1 MSNTNSCYNC
11 DICNKKY
18 SSNNS
23 LWNHNKKF
31 HNDNVTNKS
40 NYRKY
45 NVTNPITTSVTNHV
59 TSITNP
65 VTNPVTLTN
74 LSTPTIIKKYNCK
87 YCNKNFN
94 HRQNRYEHE
103 KKCKQK
109 NELIIQNTEIQNNLQ
124 LNNNLQLTDNKTIN
138 DNKIIN
144 NNINNGVINNNTTIN
159 YIINSVGCEN
169 IEKLTFEEIKK
180 IFRQHKNCLYH
191 AIDFVNFNENIPENH
206 NFYNSSLE
214 GKYINVFNVE
224 TNSPEKKNKKDFF
237 DKLLMSSLNIMNL
250 LYEKVKDSVSP
261 IKKKSLK
268 KMINELDKI
277 AHLDNHKKIYALNVN
292 QISYNKKEIVKK
304 SWSEKK
310 KQDKNNLIEDTN
322 YDSESDNN
330 NKYIDSD
337 SDTESKDSFYYLT
350 EEDSE
355 SELENNNE
363 DD

>member
-1 MSNTNSCYNC
+1 
-11 DICNKKY
+11 
-18 SSNNS
+18 
-23 LWNHNKKF
+23 
-31 HNDNVTNKS
+31 
-40 NYRKY
+40 
-45 NVTNPITTSVTNHV
+45 
-59 TSITNP
+59 
-65 VTNPVTLTN
+65 
-74 LSTPTIIKKYNCK
+74 
-87 YCNKNFN
+87 
-94 HRQNRYEHE
+94 
-103 KKCKQK
+103 
-109 NELIIQNTEIQNNLQ
+109 
-124 LNNNLQLTDNKTIN
+124 
-138 DNKIIN
+138 
-144 NNINNGVINNNTTIN
+144 
-159 YIINSVGCEN
+159 
-169 IEKLTFEEIKK
+169 
-180 IFRQHKNCLYH
+180 
-191 AIDFVNFNENIPENH
+191 
-206 NFYNSSLE
+206 
-214 GKYINVFNVE
+214 
-224 TNSPEKKNKKDFF
+224 
-237 DKLLMSSLNIMNL
+237 MNL

>member
-1 MSNTNSCYNC
+1 MDKKDCSYICN
-11 DICNKKY
+11 ICNKKY
-18 SSNNS
+18 ASSNS

-31 HNDNVTNKS
+31 HNTPVNTLVNNAVNTVNNMVNTVNSNNKS
-40 NYRKY
+40 IQCENCTKIFKSKQAKY
-45 NVTNPITTSVTNHV
+45 LHK
-59 TSITNP
+59 
-65 VTNPVTLTN
+65 
-74 LSTPTIIKKYNCK
+74 KKYCP
-87 YCNKNFN
+87 
-94 HRQNRYEHE
+94 
-103 KKCKQK
+103 
-109 NELIIQNTEIQNNLQ
+109 IILNQENNQ
-124 LNNNLQLTDNKTIN
+124 QIILNPENNI
-138 DNKIIN
+138 DNKIITVN
-144 NNINNGVINNNTTIN
+144 ADTNIMSNSNNSNNINNINNGSIVNNYTIN
-159 YIINSVGCEN
+159 QVGCEN
-169 IEKLTFEEIKK
+169 IDKLTYDDIKK

-214 GKYINVFNVE
+214 GKYINVFNVQ

-310 KQDKNNLIEDTN
+310 KQDKNNLIED
-322 YDSESDNN
+322 YLSDTEYRDNLS
-330 NKYIDSD
+330 DSD
-337 SDTESKDSFYYLT
+337 SDTESKDSFYYIT
-350 EEDSE
+350 EE
-355 SELENNNE
+355 ENDEENE
-363 DD
+363 EQYDDED